1 MSTQNAQSPAF
12 FPGPMCLKKSRIIG
26 LTGGIAT
33 GKSTVSGY
41 LANTYSCRIYDADL
55 IAREAVRK
63 GSFILNKLTDR
74 YGVEI
79 LTSQGELN
87 RSKLGKIL
95 FQDSDEKKWIESLI
109 HPYVLNELQEK
120 IQTFRQSERNTT
132 EFLCLAIPL
141 LFESKMENLASEIWV
156 VACSPETQLERLR
169 DRNNFS
175 DAEAKTRINSQWP
188 LEKKKQRADV
198 ILNNDGDRNKLYAQI
213 DAAIKTPP
221 DQVTA
226 T

>member
-1 MSTQNAQSPAF
+1 MSD
-12 FPGPMCLKKSRIIG
+12 
-26 LTGGIAT
+26 
-33 GKSTVSGY
+33 Y
-41 LANTYSCRIYDADL
+41 LANNYACRIYDADL
-55 IAREAVRK
+55 IAREAVTK
-63 GSFILNKLTDR
+63 GSCILNKLTNR
-74 YGVEI
+74 YGVDI
-79 LTSQGELN
+79 LTPQGELN

-109 HPYVLNELQEK
+109 HPYVLNELQK
-120 IQTFRQSERNTT
+120 QIQAFHDSKRETASA

-175 DAEAKTRINSQWP
+175 EVEAKTRINNQWP

-198 ILNNDGDRNKLYAQI
+198 ILNNDGDRNELYAQI